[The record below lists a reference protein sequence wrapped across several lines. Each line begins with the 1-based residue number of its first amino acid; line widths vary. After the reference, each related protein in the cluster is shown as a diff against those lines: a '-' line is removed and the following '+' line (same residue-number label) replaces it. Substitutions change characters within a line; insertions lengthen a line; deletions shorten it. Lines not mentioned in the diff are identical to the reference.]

1 MPGVWQM
8 LEGEC
13 VARGVDLRTLSYDRF
28 LNVVYRAM
36 IERLEI
42 DNDQPER
49 PKRELDKLLDV
60 DLWQVPGARP
70 RRIVK
75 VREDDAPY
83 WWRGDEDASQSFL
96 LSMGVVM

>member
-1 MPGVWQM
+1 MWQE

-13 VARGVDLRTLSYDRF
+13 VGRGVDLRTLSYDRF

-36 IERLEI
+36 IERLDY

-49 PKRELDKLLDV
+49 PRRELDRILEV
-60 DLWQVPGARP
+60 DAWYAPGTRARKTTGD
-70 RRIVK
+70 RS
-75 VREDDAPY
+75 DNAPH

-96 LSMGVVM
+96 LSMGVVI